1 MELTEQLTVVV
12 QSNRDG
18 GAIINF
24 RIIEFNF
31 KNNEQYNDERDK
43 EIIINLIHVMKNK
56 SDLIQ

>member
-24 RIIEFNF
+24 RIIEFKLEYFIKRVPILNRLTVDF
-31 KNNEQYNDERDK
+31 N
-43 EIIINLIHVMKNK
+43 V
-56 SDLIQ
+56 